1 MTFISPKGLQL
12 NDRDCSR
19 LTSFWGPG
27 GEEGGVGGGE
37 RNVYALESTQQSR
50 ILR

>member
-27 GEEGGVGGGE
+27 GEGGGVGGE